1 MAFAQDKAPP
11 PKPAAPP
18 AAAPAKPAAPA
29 AAPAAPAAAAPA
41 MPVPTPAPELA
52 EFMKDVLGSWN
63 CSTTL
68 AAGAMGPG
76 SPEAKVNV
84 KVKFSKE
91 AALGGFFYKG
101 EYKMTKSK
109 DMPMAFAGL
118 FYLGYEPASKQ
129 ITNASVDN
137 TGAISMGVGPL
148 TATTASWSG
157 DGYMMGKKVKTRE
170 TMIKDGPKQ
179 ITHKME
185 VDMGKGFQFMGEDVC
200 KK

>member
-1 MAFAQDKAPP
+1 
-11 PKPAAPP
+11 
-18 AAAPAKPAAPA
+18 
-29 AAPAAPAAAAPA
+29 

-52 EFMKDVLGSWN
+52 EFMKDVVGSWN
-63 CSTTL
+63 CTTTMPP
-68 AAGAMGPG
+68 GAMGPG
-76 SPEAKVNV
+76 SPELKVSV
-84 KVKFSKE
+84 KVKFSKD
-91 AALGGFFYKG
+91 ATLGGFFYKG
-101 EYKMTKSK
+101 EYKMAKSK
-109 DMPMAFAGL
+109 ELPMAFAGL
-118 FYLGYEPASKQ
+118 FYMGYEPASKQ
-129 ITNASVDN
+129 VTNVSVDN

-185 VDMGKGFQFMGEDVC
+185 VDMGKGFQLMGEDVC